1 MTSLFREAIEALTE
15 LGESITGKKKKK
27 TAMAGGMARRG
38 GGGGDSDEEE
48 EEEEDAAK
56 AAPPDPLAG
65 GSLAIRV
72 QPVDP
77 ETGAKCGVGQI
88 VNIDSLKIEGLLI
101 FLFS

>member
-1 MTSLFREAIEALTE
+1 MNE
-15 LGESITGKKKKK
+15 LGESITGKRKKK

-48 EEEEDAAK
+48 EEGGDDDEKGKAA

-65 GSLAIRV
+65 GSMAIRV

-88 VNIDSLKIEGLLI
+88 VNIDSLKIEGLLT
-101 FLFS
+101 LL